1 MEFDRARLMNNITF
15 LIKEKG
21 LKVGELENSVGISA
35 GYISKMTKA
44 ENESMPGIDLI
55 YKLAQKLD
63 VSVEALVNGDFNR
76 SNDNLLFLIK
86 FLHSLQVDT
95 DLHEIEWDFFREY
108 SEIQEQYVLQDLP
121 MLTRNLSV
129 DMHEGES
136 SFKFL
141 SQFSVEANLTT
152 TKENFCGFTSV
163 GDALLF
169 KLINHLPDNTKQTE
183 YELYIIDDRGG
194 GDEPLWPVC
203 SSLVNNGELR
213 PYLAD
218 LHNCLLKHS
227 KDLRVTEDV
236 RNLINRY
243 LAKRSDEELPF
254 N

>member
-55 YKLAQKLD
+55 YKLAQQLD

-76 SNDNLLFLIK
+76 SNDNLLFLVK
-86 FLHSLQVDT
+86 FLHSLQLDT
-95 DLHEIEWDFFREY
+95 DLHDIEWDFFRDY
-108 SEIQEQYVLQDLP
+108 SEMQEQYGLSDLP
-121 MLTRNLSV
+121 MITKNLAVSMQGV
-129 DMHEGES
+129 EPA
-136 SFKFL
+136 FKFA
-141 SQFSVEANLTT
+141 SQMMVEANLTLS
-152 TKENFCGFTSV
+152 KENFCGFTSIGV
-163 GDALLF
+163 VLLF
-169 KLINHLPDNTKQTE
+169 KLVNYLPDNTKQTE
-183 YELYIIDDRGG
+183 YELYIIEDRGG

-203 SSLVNNGELR
+203 SSLNNNGELR

-218 LHNCLLKHS
+218 LYNCIMKHS
-227 KDLRVTEDV
+227 KDLKVSEDV

-243 LAKRSDEELPF
+243 FDKREKLDLPF